1 MLNPFRLR
9 KEPLVPGVEFYLES
23 QRLLRFRVRRHPAKG
38 VRLQV
43 EQLGHHLPITTT
55 AVLLALLVDVVH
67 KGLFGVDCRSFPSA
81 VNLLGL
87 RKLGV
92 GADLLP
98 ELLLL
103 LQPLDDTLLDDTFPR
118 HLENFRRAVV
128 SHRLTVARADL
139 PCVGRRVQFE
149 PDGVAPFPSHCS

>member
-9 KEPLVPGVEFYLES
+9 NRWYQELNLTLKASASSGFAFAGIPP
-23 QRLLRFRVRRHPAKG
+23 RG
-38 VRLQV
+38 VRLQL
-43 EQLGHHLPITTT
+43 EQLVHHLPITTT
-55 AVLLALLVDVVH
+55 AVLLALLVDVVL

-87 RKLGV
+87 RKLGI
-92 GADLLP
+92 GADPVP

-103 LQPLDDTLLDDTFPR
+103 LQPLDDTLPR

-139 PCVGRRVQFE
+139 PCVGRRVQVE